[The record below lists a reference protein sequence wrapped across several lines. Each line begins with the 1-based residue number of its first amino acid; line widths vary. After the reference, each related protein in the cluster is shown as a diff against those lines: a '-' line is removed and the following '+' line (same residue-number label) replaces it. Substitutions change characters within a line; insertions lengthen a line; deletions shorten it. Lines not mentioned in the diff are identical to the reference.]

1 MFDSVNNNKID
12 GLLSKRP
19 IQQEH
24 FSVIAMWS

>member
-1 MFDSVNNNKID
+1 MYDSVNNNKID

-24 FSVIAMWS
+24 FSVIAM